1 MDLRNKIGKDN
12 KAYMNLT
19 SILYLLAL
27 KNIIWIKM
35 YLAGR
40 TLSAHIR
47 EGVVSQV

>member
-1 MDLRNKIGKDN
+1 MDLRNKIDKD

-40 TLSAHIR
+40 TLSAYIR
-47 EGVVSQV
+47 ERVVSQV